1 MLNIKENILF
11 SKKKETVLNFK
22 VILISLFCR
31 NPLTLDTDEPVISKP
46 EECSKISNDDSA
58 QEWCPRLHTCHACV
72 ATKGCEWE
80 GAKISEY
87 NCRPIEP
94 ASRLPPLPLPKNLT
108 NLDKSDKTLS
118 DLVIPL
124 PNTCGLSCS
133 ERTSCMNCTNSVCMW
148 CKVSTYI
155 ILIYFCNLS

>member
-1 MLNIKENILF
+1 MDG
-11 SKKKETVLNFK
+11 S
-22 VILISLFCR
+22 
-31 NPLTLDTDEPVISKP
+31 ISKP
-46 EECSKISNDDSA
+46 NECNKISNDDSA

-80 GAKISEY
+80 GAKISDY

-108 NLDKSDKTLS
+108 LDIKPEKTLS

-133 ERTSCMNCTNSVCMW
+133 ERTSCMNCTNRYATLQNLMNFSNIS
-148 CKVSTYI
+148 KYNGSKNLNI
-155 ILIYFCNLS
+155 QKNLST